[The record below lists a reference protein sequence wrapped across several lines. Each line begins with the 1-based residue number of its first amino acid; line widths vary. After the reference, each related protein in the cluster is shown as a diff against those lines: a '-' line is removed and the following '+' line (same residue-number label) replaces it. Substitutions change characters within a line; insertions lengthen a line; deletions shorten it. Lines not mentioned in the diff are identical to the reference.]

1 MFAHTVFFWLRKG
14 ISAADRK
21 AFDAGVKSLLAI
33 KTIRQ
38 GHVGKPADTDRPV
51 IDRTYDRGLTVVFDS
66 RADHDAYQ
74 ADPVHL
80 KFVKTCAK
88 HWIRVLVY
96 DFE

>member
-1 MFAHTVFFWLRKG
+1 MFVHAVFFWLNKG

-21 AFDAGVKSLLAI
+21 AFDAGLKSLLAI

-38 GHVGKPADTDRPV
+38 GHVGKPAVTDRPV
-51 IDRTYDRGLTVVFDS
+51 IDRTYDRGLTVVFETKS
-66 RADHDAYQ
+66 DHDAYQ
-74 ADPVHL
+74 SDPIHL
-80 KFVKTCAK
+80 KFVKTCSV